1 LVGLLRRSE
10 AASVLRHNAHQLRVL
25 EGTFDDLS
33 EEVQGAYTGINEYY
47 RDKKSGIQKSITAI
61 DLSKPRRL
69 RYLYATKAAAKRAVD
84 REYGKMA
91 SISVN

>member
-1 LVGLLRRSE
+1 
-10 AASVLRHNAHQLRVL
+10 LRVL

-33 EEVQGAYTGINEYY
+33 EEVQGDYTGINEYY
-47 RDKKSGIQKSITAI
+47 RDKKSGTQKSITAV
-61 DLSKPRRL
+61 DQSKPRRL